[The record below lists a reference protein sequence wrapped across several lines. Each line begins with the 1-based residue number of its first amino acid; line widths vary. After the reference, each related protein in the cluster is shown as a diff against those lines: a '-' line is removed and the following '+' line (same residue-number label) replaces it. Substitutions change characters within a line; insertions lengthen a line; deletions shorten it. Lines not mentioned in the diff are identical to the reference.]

1 MWITITI
8 WTRHYWMNHDTV
20 PPATDNCKFCQNIW
34 SIAKRSPEVPIW
46 MLNISCRYGSSKPN
60 LIHGLVKILQKL
72 KKNDLSWCT
81 EWEVQG
87 MEPTTDF
94 EFTPRDRKSPNLL
107 HNEEE
112 EEQVDKEQVWVQVP
126 TTIFRQNFDIGS
138 NIGLKT
144 SSSFDSA
151 HFLVM
156 VGGLSTRLPFMSSLE
171 VYWEPFWLQPSP
183 FCNFFLRK

>member
-1 MWITITI
+1 
-8 WTRHYWMNHDTV
+8 
-20 PPATDNCKFCQNIW
+20 
-34 SIAKRSPEVPIW
+34 
-46 MLNISCRYGSSKPN
+46 
-60 LIHGLVKILQKL
+60 
-72 KKNDLSWCT
+72 
-81 EWEVQG
+81 

-94 EFTPRDRKSPNLL
+94 EFTPQDRKSPNLL
-107 HNEEE
+107 HNEE

-138 NIGLKT
+138 NIDLKT

-171 VYWEPFWLQPSP
+171 VY
-183 FCNFFLRK
+183 

>member
-8 WTRHYWMNHDTV
+8 WTRHYLMNHDTV
-20 PPATDNCKFCQNIW
+20 PPATDNCKFCQNIL

-46 MLNISCRYGSSKPN
+46 MLNISCRYGSGKPN
-60 LIHGLVKILQKL
+60 LIHGLVKIMQKL

-94 EFTPRDRKSPNLL
+94 EFTPQDRKSPNLL

-112 EEQVDKEQVWVQVP
+112 VHKEQVWVQVP
-126 TTIFRQNFDIGS
+126 TTISRQNFDIGS

-171 VYWEPFWLQPSP
+171 VYWEPFWLQPTP

>member
-1 MWITITI
+1 
-8 WTRHYWMNHDTV
+8 
-20 PPATDNCKFCQNIW
+20 
-34 SIAKRSPEVPIW
+34 
-46 MLNISCRYGSSKPN
+46 MLNISCRYGSGKPN
-60 LIHGLVKILQKL
+60 LIHGLVKIMQKL

-94 EFTPRDRKSPNLL
+94 EFTPQDRKSPNLL

-112 EEQVDKEQVWVQVP
+112 VHKEQVWVQVP
-126 TTIFRQNFDIGS
+126 TTISRQNFDIGS

-144 SSSFDSA
+144 SSSFDRA

-171 VYWEPFWLQPSP
+171 VY
-183 FCNFFLRK
+183 